1 MAGSWQ
7 SWFVGWI
14 RRLGVLRERD
24 LRLVFGATAVSE
36 IGDGVVTVAVT
47 FAVLDLTHSATD
59 IGIVLASRTIAL
71 LASLLVGGVV
81 ADRVSRRRVMIT
93 ADLVRFSS
101 QGLVGVLVVSGH
113 AAVWEIAASQAVIGA
128 ASGFFNPASSALLP
142 AVAGESITEANAL
155 NGIVSSFGGIV
166 GPAIGGALVVGIGA
180 GSALLVDAASYGT
193 SGLLLFGVHAAAA
206 REPALTVD
214 ARGSFLADLRG
225 GLAEVRSRTW
235 LWATMIVMAV
245 CNALAGAFF
254 VLGPVIAKRHLG
266 GPAAWA
272 ALNVAFAV
280 GLLIGGTSLLKIR
293 PRRLLFVATFAFL
306 AMFFPPLLI
315 AIPAPLIL
323 IAAFQVMSGV
333 GAMVGNTMW
342 WTVLQQNIPTEALS
356 RVTSFEWFGT
366 LALMPIGFA
375 LAGPVGAALG
385 YGTTLYLCGGLS
397 LLIFLGLLA
406 IREVRTLETK
416 VEPATTAPEA
426 SVLTTRPAQTTTT

>member
-1 MAGSWQ
+1 M
-7 SWFVGWI
+7 GWL

-24 LRLVFGATAVSE
+24 LRLVFSATAVSE
-36 IGDGVVTVAVT
+36 IGDGVVTIAVT

-59 IGIVLASRTIAL
+59 IGIVMASRTIAL
-71 LASLLVGGVV
+71 LLSLLVGGVV
-81 ADRVSRRRVMIT
+81 ADRVSRRRVMMT
-93 ADLVRFSS
+93 ADLVRFAS
-101 QGLVGVLVVSGH
+101 QAMVGVLVVSGN

-128 ASGFFNPASSALLP
+128 ASGFFNPAASALLP

-166 GPAIGGALVVGIGA
+166 GPAIGGALVVGVGA
-180 GSALLVDAASYGT
+180 GSALLVDAGSYGA
-193 SGLLLFGVHAAAA
+193 SALLLFGVRAHAARVAA
-206 REPALTVD
+206 LDAE
-214 ARGSFLADLRG
+214 ARGSFVGDLRG
-225 GLAEVRSRTW
+225 GFAEVRSRTW
-235 LWATMIVMAV
+235 LWATMIAMAT

-254 VLGPVIAKRHLG
+254 VLGPVIAKRELG
-266 GPAAWA
+266 GPGAWA
-272 ALNVAFAV
+272 ALNVAFAI

-293 PRRLLFVATFAFL
+293 PRRPLLVASFAFL
-306 AMFFPPLLI
+306 TLFFPTLLI

-342 WTVLQQNIPTEALS
+342 WTVLQQNIPTEVLS

-385 YGTTLYLCGGLS
+385 YSTTLYLSGGVS
-397 LLIFLGLLA
+397 LLISVGLLA
-406 IREVRTLETK
+406 VRSVRTLETK
-416 VEPATTAPEA
+416 LAPASAPSDSSA
-426 SVLTTRPAQTTTT
+426 LSP

>member
-1 MAGSWQ
+1 MFS
-7 SWFVGWI
+7 
-14 RRLGVLRERD
+14 
-24 LRLVFGATAVSE
+24 ATAVSQ

-59 IGIVLASRTIAL
+59 IGIVMASRTMAL

-81 ADRVSRRRVMIT
+81 SDRVSRRRVMIM
-93 ADLVRFSS
+93 ADLVRFSG
-101 QGLVGVLVVSGH
+101 QGLIGVLVVSGH

-166 GPAIGGALVVGIGA
+166 GPAIGGALVVGVGA
-180 GSALLVDAASYGT
+180 GSALLVDAASYGA
-193 SGLLLFGVHAAAA
+193 SALLLFGVRAHAA
-206 REPALTVD
+206 RVPALAAE
-214 ARGSFLADLRG
+214 ARKSFVGDLRG

-235 LWATMIVMAV
+235 LWATMIVMAI
-245 CNALAGAFF
+245 CNALAGAFY
-254 VLGPVIAKRHLG
+254 VLGPVIAKRDLG

-293 PRRLLFVATFAFL
+293 PRRPLFVATFAFL
-306 AMFFPPLLI
+306 PLFFPTLLI

-323 IAAFQVMSGV
+323 IAAFQVINGV

-375 LAGPVGAALG
+375 LAGPAGTALG

-397 LLIFLGLLA
+397 LVLSLGLLA

-416 VEPATTAPEA
+416 VEPASATPEA
-426 SVLTTRPAQTTTT
+426 AVLTT